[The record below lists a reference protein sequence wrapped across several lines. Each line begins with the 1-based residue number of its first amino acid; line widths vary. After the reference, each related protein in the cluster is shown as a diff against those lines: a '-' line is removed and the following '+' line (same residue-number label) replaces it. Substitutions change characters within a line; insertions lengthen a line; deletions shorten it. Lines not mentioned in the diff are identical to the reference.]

1 MTLHLSLLSPGSHR
15 TPRVGNSYA
24 FRQITSPATLQSMLH
39 RRLLE
44 RVLVWLVTETRIEPS
59 QRISRILSI
68 FGRKIILVNAHLAP
82 PPFERPGGAPIPRA
96 QDFRFEGTGRL
107 QLLHVVELGKVKRGL

>member
-15 TPRVGNSYA
+15 TPRVRNSYA

-39 RRLLE
+39 RRLLG
-44 RVLVWLVTETRIEPS
+44 RVLVRLVTETRIEPD

-68 FGRKIILVNAHLAP
+68 FGRKIILVTADLAAP
-82 PPFERPGGAPIPRA
+82 HFERLGVAHIARA
-96 QDFRFEGTGRL
+96 QDFRIEGTGRRSEEHTSEL
-107 QLLHVVELGKVKRGL
+107 QSP